1 MRFVVCLEALP
12 YPFRGYRLTAKRVPK
27 SEKRIWDW
35 LSPGVVKHVFV
46 EAKNVEQAKAVG
58 LKEFVEEAE
67 DAKTLLPIMS
77 SQESAVCAST
87 DGISPVLENR
97 IMLKGGRIIEIP
109 DRYKKV
115 NEVFDWLRSNCGND
129 PDFLISKLE
138 VFIPEINK
146 TVHFLESNNGLLIST
161 TTFPKKAFRKLKG
174 KYPFIEPAYVK

>member
-1 MRFVVCLEALP
+1 MRFVVCLEVLP

-46 EAKNVEQAKAVG
+46 DAKNVEQAKAVG

-67 DAKTLLPIMS
+67 DAKTLLPIVP
-77 SQESAVCAST
+77 QENADCAST
-87 DGISPVLENR
+87 DGISLVWENR

-109 DRYKKV
+109 DRYKTVK
-115 NEVFDWLRSNCGND
+115 EVFDWLRSNCGKD

-138 VFIPEINK
+138 VYIPEINK

-161 TTFPKKAFRKLKG
+161 TTFPKKAFKKLKD

>member
-1 MRFVVCLEALP
+1 MRFVVCLETLP

-67 DAKTLLPIMS
+67 DETSLPIVS
-77 SQESAVCAST
+77 SQESAICTST
-87 DGISPVLENR
+87 DGVSSVLKNR

-109 DRYKKV
+109 DRYKTM
-115 NEVFDWLRSNCGND
+115 NEVFDWLRLNCGKD

-138 VFIPEINK
+138 VYIPEINK

-161 TTFPKKAFRKLKG
+161 MTFSKKAFMKLKG
-174 KYPFIEPAYVK
+174 KYPFIEPAYIE